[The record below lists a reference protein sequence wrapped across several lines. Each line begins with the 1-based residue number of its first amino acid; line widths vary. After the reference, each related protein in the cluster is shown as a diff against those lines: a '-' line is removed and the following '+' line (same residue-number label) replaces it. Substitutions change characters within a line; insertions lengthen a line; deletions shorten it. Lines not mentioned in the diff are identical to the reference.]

1 MFFFFSSYHTLLPS
15 KMSKTNE
22 NLKVAFAGESQA
34 NRKYLAFAQKAEAEG
49 FKTVAKLFRAAA
61 EAETVHAMNHLKN
74 MDGVKTTAENL
85 KEAFEGETYE
95 HEVMYPPMVKTA
107 EEEHHKAKVGLMGA
121 MAAEGYHAN
130 LYKMALDAVKT
141 GKDMAPMEIWYCPVC
156 GHIEYGAN
164 PPAKCPIC
172 GLPAAKYIKM

>member
-1 MFFFFSSYHTLLPS
+1 MPFILLENPYIYIYIHTYIHTYIRPQTSSDPPS
-15 KMSKTNE
+15 
-22 NLKVAFAGESQA
+22 
-34 NRKYLAFAQKAEAEG
+34 
-49 FKTVAKLFRAAA
+49 
-61 EAETVHAMNHLKN
+61 
-74 MDGVKTTAENL
+74 D
-85 KEAFEGETYE
+85 
-95 HEVMYPPMVKTA
+95 PPMVKTA
-107 EEEHHKAKVGLMGA
+107 EEEYHKAKVGLMGA